1 MNVFTTLL
9 MIVAAIGA
17 VDKNQQLVART
28 PHRIVVH
35 QPGEVAKCECGAAF
49 GLTTESIPP
58 RPPTMFFENL
68 GPLQSLPVY
77 TQQLSDES
85 FEMWA
90 KQQNRMARQHVQQRA
105 DEWNTRNPVR
115 ETYVTEDSLSIPVY
129 NEYRAR
135 SVQRV
140 YQSHVPWGGG
150 PLTLINPYV
159 RPK

>member
-9 MIVAAIGA
+9 MIFAAIGA
-17 VDKNQQLVART
+17 VDKNQHLIART
-28 PHRIVVH
+28 PHRVVAH
-35 QPGEVAKCECGAAF
+35 PPGEVVYP
-49 GLTTESIPP
+49 ESIPP

-68 GPLQSLPVY
+68 RPLQYLPEY
-77 TQQLSDES
+77 TQRLSDEA

-90 KQQNRMARQHVQQRA
+90 KQQNRMARQHVQRRA
-105 DEWNTRNPVR
+105 DEWNVRNPIR
-115 ETYVTEDSLSIPVY
+115 ETYVTEDNLSIPVY

-150 PLTLINPYV
+150 PLMIINPYV